1 MLRERRCRY
10 GWILLFMISISR
22 EGCTLCSTLSLLPV
36 PENEVLEESGAS
48 KLGLLYSQMED
59 LVLSPVKQC
68 GNSKIT

>member
-1 MLRERRCRY
+1 MFY
-10 GWILLFMISISR
+10 S
-22 EGCTLCSTLSLLPV
+22 LSLLPV